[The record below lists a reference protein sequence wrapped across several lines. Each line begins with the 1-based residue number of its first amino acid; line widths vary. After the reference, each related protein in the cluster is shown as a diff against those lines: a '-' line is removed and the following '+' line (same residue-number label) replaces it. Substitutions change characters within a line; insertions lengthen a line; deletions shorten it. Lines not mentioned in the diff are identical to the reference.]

1 VVSNLNDKLLWWM
14 SLNSTE
20 KKNKNYMSRLVL
32 ETEALIVEESK
43 QWSASSG
50 SDNKKKDEDK
60 GNEKNNDKVNDKIN
74 AKGNEKM
81 KEANE

>member
-1 VVSNLNDKLLWWM
+1 M

-60 GNEKNNDKVNDKIN
+60 GNDKIN
-74 AKGNEKM
+74 AKGNAKGNDEM

>member
-20 KKNKNYMSRLVL
+20 KKNKSYISRLVL
-32 ETEALIVEESK
+32 ETEALIIEESK

-50 SDNKKKDEDK
+50 SDNKKKDEEK
-60 GNEKNNDKVNDKIN
+60 GNDKIDD
-74 AKGNEKM
+74 KM
-81 KEANE
+81 KDKNE

>member
-20 KKNKNYMSRLVL
+20 KKNKSYISRLVL
-32 ETEALIVEESK
+32 ETEALIIEESK

-50 SDNKKKDEDK
+50 SDNKKKDEEK
-60 GNEKNNDKVNDKIN
+60 GNDKIN
-74 AKGNEKM
+74 DKM
-81 KEANE
+81 KDKNE